1 MGRSCNDNSQAR
13 LPPASILTPEF
24 QVANMPSR
32 QSRPTTASPAGASSP
47 TAAVTWRVGLLH
59 PFLRLRFRLV
69 ESLRSRFRLVVI
81 AALVAFAG
89 CEKEGIQ
96 HYQAPKPPQYR
107 LLGAIVPR
115 GDSFWFFKLT
125 GPEDAVKE
133 HQKEFDAFLDSLTFA
148 DGKPPTWKL
157 PAGWREGEA
166 DAMRVATLLLGP
178 SDDPLELAVSEFPRN
193 PANEKEALL
202 ANVDRWRKQMGLP
215 PIEADRLAEIAPP
228 RDLHGIAARVV
239 EMVGPKPGKTRR
251 APGMPPARP
260 APAPRREGP
269 PAEEPARPGLRYTK
283 PDGWKE
289 PERKKSGRLAEFV
302 VADDRGMAE
311 VTVTSFPGDVGGV
324 AANVN
329 RCRDQVGLPGVS
341 EAEARR
347 AATPLTVGGLEG
359 GFVDLTGPDGRQRLL
374 VVLVPRGER
383 TWFFKMLGP
392 AELVSRQKSAFE
404 AFVKSV
410 QFE

>member
-1 MGRSCNDNSQAR
+1 
-13 LPPASILTPEF
+13 
-24 QVANMPSR
+24 
-32 QSRPTTASPAGASSP
+32 
-47 TAAVTWRVGLLH
+47 
-59 PFLRLRFRLV
+59 
-69 ESLRSRFRLVVI
+69 
-81 AALVAFAG
+81 
-89 CEKEGIQ
+89 
-96 HYQAPKPPQYR
+96 
-107 LLGAIVPR
+107 VPR
-115 GDSFWFFKLT
+115 GCR
-125 GPEDAVKE
+125 
-133 HQKEFDAFLDSLTFA
+133 
-148 DGKPPTWKL
+148 PPA
-157 PAGWREGEA
+157 P
-166 DAMRVATLLLGP
+166 LLL
-178 SDDPLELAVSEFPRN
+178 
-193 PANEKEALL
+193 
-202 ANVDRWRKQMGLP
+202 
-215 PIEADRLAEIAPP
+215 
-228 RDLHGIAARVV
+228 
-239 EMVGPKPGKTRR
+239 R
-251 APGMPPARP
+251 A
-260 APAPRREGP
+260 EGP

-329 RCRDQVGLPGVS
+329 RWRDQVGLPGVS